1 MSNLR
6 KFEYLIIISHV
17 ICISQVTE
25 YILLYGKGVL
35 LRQLKEDRTFPPK
48 WPLRDKNSSSKG
60 MKVIFKSLSDAV
72 SDFTPAVSSFPLSW
86 LKYFPIWPAWK
97 LGTAL
102 KTGHT
107 TFKNSKRVSNSYC
120 PFQTHTQ
127 SNTHSLSPNSCPT
140 LQWAAV
146 WTDTHLA
153 KVNMVFSSYTHT
165 DTIMGNPMV
174 GQTSLTLV
182 KAKTHVR
189 MSIDFLLFCSP
200 VLLSLN
206 D

>member
-1 MSNLR
+1 
-6 KFEYLIIISHV
+6 
-17 ICISQVTE
+17 
-25 YILLYGKGVL
+25 
-35 LRQLKEDRTFPPK
+35 
-48 WPLRDKNSSSKG
+48 
-60 MKVIFKSLSDAV
+60 MKVLFLITLSDAV
-72 SDFTPAVSSFPLSW
+72 SDFSPAVSSFPPSW
-86 LKYFPIWPAWK
+86 LKYFPFWLAWK

-107 TFKNSKRVSNSYC
+107 AFKNIKRVSNRYG

-127 SNTHSLSPNSCPT
+127 SNSHSLFFSLLPNSCPT
-140 LQWAAV
+140 LQSAAV

-182 KAKTHVR
+182 KAKTHVL
-189 MSIDFLLFCSP
+189 MSIDFPLFHPP
-200 VLLSLN
+200 VLLKCCLKHMPVDHRSNWYFVFYHMCKGSMSFESYSLATN
-206 D
+206 SV